1 MKEINLRH
9 GVEGLDVTDPVGVA
23 IVGAGYW
30 GVNYVRIFRELAGTE
45 LVVVC
50 DQREHRLNE
59 IERQFPGTRTTTSLD
74 HALSIDGVD
83 AVVVCTPAASHYAV
97 TKQCIEARKHV
108 LVEKPVATTVAASN
122 ELIRLAD
129 QHHVKLMVGHTFVFN
144 SGIRK
149 VKEYVDGDELGR
161 VYYLYAR
168 RTNLGPIRT
177 DVNALWDLAPHDV
190 SIFNYLLDAVPTWVS
205 AVGTQ
210 VLNNGREDVG
220 FISLGYGE
228 GVVAHVHVSWADP
241 HKVREV
247 VVVGSDKRIVFND
260 LGVPEQVRVF
270 EKGLA
275 PAPEEASNF
284 GEYHFQIRDGAI
296 VSPRVDVS
304 EPLKNQCS
312 HFIDCVVN
320 GKRPISS
327 GVEGRDVVAVLE
339 AIDRSMARHGAP
351 VDVNL
356 GEIYRISDGE
366 FALSVGIPAN

>member
-1 MKEINLRH
+1 M
-9 GVEGLDVTDPVGVA
+9 TSPVGVA

-30 GVNYVRIFRELAGTE
+30 GVNYVRVFRELADAE

-50 DQREHRLNE
+50 DQRAHRLRE
-59 IERQFPGTRTTTSLD
+59 IERQFPDTRTTTSLD
-74 HALSIDGVD
+74 DALAMDGVD
-83 AVVVCTPAASHYAV
+83 AVVICTPAASHYAV
-97 TKQCIEARKHV
+97 TRQCIEAGKHV
-108 LVEKPVATTVAASN
+108 LVEKPIATTVSASN
-122 ELIRLAD
+122 DLIRLAE
-129 QHHVKLMVGHTFVFN
+129 QRRVKLMVGHTFVFN

-149 VKEYVDGDELGR
+149 VKEYVEQDQLGK

-177 DVNALWDLAPHDV
+177 DVNALWDLAPHDI
-190 SIFNYLLDAVPTWVS
+190 SIFNYLLGAVPTWVS

-275 PAPEEASNF
+275 PAPEEAANF

-296 VSPRVDVS
+296 VSPRVEMS
-304 EPLKNQCS
+304 EPLKNQCM
-312 HFIDCVVN
+312 HFVDCVIN
-320 GKRPISS
+320 GTRPIT
-327 GVEGRDVVAVLE
+327 GGIEGRDVVAVLE

-351 VDVNL
+351 VDVSL
-356 GEIYRISDGE
+356 GEIYRIADGDI
-366 FALSVGIPAN
+366 ATPVGVPAH

>member
-1 MKEINLRH
+1 MQGFVRRH
-9 GVEGLDVTDPVGVA
+9 GMKGSNVTRPVGIAV
-23 IVGAGYW
+23 IGSGYW
-30 GVNYVRIFRELAGTE
+30 GVNYVRVFRELANAE

-50 DQREHRLNE
+50 DQREHRIGE
-59 IERQFPGTRTTTSLD
+59 IERQFPGTRTTTRLD
-74 HALSIDGVD
+74 DVLSMENVD
-83 AVVVCTPAASHYAV
+83 AVVVCTPASTHHSV
-97 TKQCIEARKHV
+97 TKQCIEAGKHV
-108 LVEKPVATTVAASN
+108 LVEKPIATTVAQSN
-122 ELIRLAD
+122 DLIRLAET
-129 QHHVKLMVGHTFVFN
+129 HNVRLMVGHTFLFN

-149 VKEYVDGDELGR
+149 VKEYVDRNELGH

-190 SIFNYLLDAVPTWVS
+190 SIFNFLLGAVPTWVS

-260 LGVPEQVRVF
+260 LGVPEQVRVY

-275 PAPEEASNF
+275 PASSEAASF
-284 GEYHFQIRDGAI
+284 GNYHFQIRDGAI
-296 VSPRVDVS
+296 ISPRVEVS
-304 EPLKNQCS
+304 EPLKNQCA
-312 HFIDCVVN
+312 HFLDCLIN
-320 GKRPISS
+320 GKRPVSS

-339 AIDRSMARHGAP
+339 AIDRSIERHGAP
-351 VDVNL
+351 VEVDL
-356 GEIYRISDGE
+356 GEVYRIPQGRY
-366 FALSVGIPAN
+366 AVSVGVPAK